1 MQESFSI
8 TGNWDSVEVITAI
21 IWAISHV
28 ITNTDE
34 HADSDN

>member
-21 IWAISHV
+21 IEAISHV
-28 ITNTDE
+28 ITNADE
-34 HADSDN
+34 HVALDN